1 MSSNTSNSTS
11 LGGTANS
18 KAKAN
23 ALRAIDALLSEATN
37 TAKTPTRR
45 MQPLPPNRRDTLARS
60 PYIPSSHPDSFTRQ
74 DYYDNDDNNNSN
86 GKENDESESDDA
98 SLDAFSS
105 SKEFAVLLQSHV
117 QKQQLLHRQRL
128 QRQHEKQQRLRDYT
142 EHQQNITPKQRWKRE
157 DGRVDGRED
166 GSDQEQNER
175 YEREFGEI
183 DPQAHETQIH
193 ASDLPNPFLG
203 PPAHDSTSS
212 FVTRQRKSPK
222 AKSQNNTTAAASAP
236 NPSTTPATSTTSNA
250 AGSVAQ
256 TSGTAPTTT
265 TGGATSGVTPKRQY
279 KKTILRQQAALLAAQ
294 IKDENEI
301 RDMEATRRVFAR
313 TNVIEHLR
321 SLRSRLAYAHYK
333 VDQGLEEQPLHIVA
347 ELFEEGLGESGD
359 SDDNHGASASRGS
372 GPTASAPT
380 DMPTRQLTANDRGNT
395 VGLEE
400 PPVSNATQISSAEP
414 DDEKQN
420 LVYEE
425 LSRYQGLDDGRPL
438 SLLWKTPTKNSRGR
452 QIHVYSDEDSGS
464 DDATDSDPGVYTPTP
479 KSLSHVDLPTALTRD
494 ELLLQQ
500 QLQLEELQRKQLEQL
515 QELQRM
521 QREQQIALQKAHAQL
536 RERHNSNLNNEAAV
550 SASRSRENIRL
561 VKANSNIDKENI
573 ESSTGGI
580 RSGKGRQHTAVS
592 VPLQQSQP
600 KQPSPSPARDQQR
613 AGKSSSKPRP
623 ASSLFPNDDSSP
635 TSSTSRQSSTRTTRI
650 ANQPSRSSSTTATET
665 PERRL
670 QMSRQPLRSM
680 DSNTS
685 QNDIPTSLSQ
695 QQQEY
700 RQRQQQKLQQNRQK
714 EQELLQRQRL
724 LEQRQQQQQKRKQLL
739 LQLQQHQLQE
749 QPQRRTQDALLP
761 LSIHSS
767 SALSRPKSSPFTA
780 TTIQSTPKKKKPLN
794 PVQKAPS
801 TENILASVR
810 STPTN
815 VRSTM
820 IATSPSLLAAKNA
833 LLGNKRAHAAFEDK
847 ENLTSTQ
854 SSPLSKETYTTQ
866 RNASSARDQTNSPS
880 KVYKRQKP
888 AAQLVDKS
896 TLDFPKPSATSPA
909 LVPKTHTTSTIAVDV
924 PASSSPSSAPSTH
937 LRSTPE
943 VTPVIQAPSPFLVP
957 SPRADASE
965 ALRTSREFLKC
976 FEQWMS
982 DPSNGEIDN
991 FPLDP
996 LSQPVPQ
1003 LSAPLSISNP
1013 ESKEDQV
1020 LTQGCTKDYNQNA
1033 EDSDQG
1039 DETELDESEIDRL
1052 LYSEV
1057 GEDYGS
1063 YGDQVCVST
1072 PGSELGQPELIS
1084 DPGTVEVYDWFSDA
1098 TQDLALYSSNDQH
1111 LSILSMDPTLS
1122 SSPAELTEALELG
1135 LEYDPSGEILWAQQE
1150 QQLQQRLQLCQQQLA
1165 NGEIHELGSPRSET
1179 PQLDSTAST
1188 LLSSS
1193 SLSDI
1198 LPNSITGNH
1207 PNQYIPM
1214 GLDGG
1219 LIVSNAEDGDEDQD
1233 GVEQHIQKDPFL
1245 IRNDNNFEYIFGV

>member
-86 GKENDESESDDA
+86 GKENDESESESDDA
-98 SLDAFSS
+98 TLDAYSS

-175 YEREFGEI
+175 YERELGEI

-203 PPAHDSTSS
+203 PPTQDPTSP
-212 FVTRQRKSPK
+212 FVTRQRKSLK
-222 AKSQNNTTAAASAP
+222 TKSQNTAAASTSSP
-236 NPSTTPATSTTSNA
+236 ITTPATPTTSNT
-250 AGSVAQ
+250 AGSLTQ
-256 TSGTAPTTT
+256 TPGAAPTTT

-313 TNVIEHLR
+313 TSVIEHLR

-347 ELFEEGLGESGD
+347 ELFEESLGESGD
-359 SDDNHGASASRGS
+359 SDDNHGASASRDS
-372 GPTASAPT
+372 GPTAPAPVDT
-380 DMPTRQLTANDRGNT
+380 PTRQLTANERGNT
-395 VGLEE
+395 VSLEE
-400 PPVSNATQISSAEP
+400 PPVPYAIQISSAEP
-414 DDEKQN
+414 GDDKRN
-420 LVYEE
+420 LVSEE
-425 LSRYQGLDDGRPL
+425 LSSYQGLDDGRPL

-479 KSLSHVDLPTALTRD
+479 KSLSHVDLPITLTRD

-536 RERHNSNLNNEAAV
+536 RERHNSNSNDEAVA
-550 SASRSRENIRL
+550 SASRSRGNIRL
-561 VKANSNIDKENI
+561 VKANSNIDKENA

-580 RSGKGRQHTAVS
+580 RSGKVRQHTTVS

-600 KQPSPSPARDQQR
+600 KQPSPSPARAQQR
-613 AGKSSSKPRP
+613 AGKSSSKSKPT
-623 ASSLFPNDDSSP
+623 SSLFPNDDSSP
-635 TSSTSRQSSTRTTRI
+635 TSSPSRQSSTRTTHI
-650 ANQPSRSSSTTATET
+650 ANQPSRSSSTAATET
-665 PERRL
+665 PERRP
-670 QMSRQPLRSM
+670 QMRRQPLGSM

-749 QPQRRTQDALLP
+749 QSQRRTQDALLP
-761 LSIHSS
+761 LPIHSS
-767 SALSRPKSSPFTA
+767 SALSRPKSSPVTA

-810 STPTN
+810 STPTS
-815 VRSTM
+815 VRSAM

-854 SSPLSKETYTTQ
+854 SSPLSKETYTAQ

-888 AAQLVDKS
+888 ASQVVDKS
-896 TLDFPKPSATSPA
+896 TLDLPRPSATSPA
-909 LVPKTHTTSTIAVDV
+909 LIPKSHPTSTIAVDA
-924 PASSSPSSAPSTH
+924 PASSSPSSALSTH
-937 LRSTPE
+937 VRSTPE
-943 VTPVIQAPSPFLVP
+943 VTPVMQAPSPFLVP
-957 SPRADASE
+957 SPQVDASE
-965 ALRTSREFLKC
+965 ALRTSREFFKC

-991 FPLDP
+991 PPLDP
-996 LSQPVPQ
+996 VSQPVPQ
-1003 LSAPLSISNP
+1003 LSTPLSISNP

-1020 LTQGCTKDYNQNA
+1020 LTQGCTKDYNQSV

-1063 YGDQVCVST
+1063 YGDHGCVST

-1084 DPGTVEVYDWFSDA
+1084 DPGNVEVYDWFSDA
-1098 TQDLALYSSNDQH
+1098 TQDLALYGSSDQH

-1135 LEYDPSGEILWAQQE
+1135 L
-1150 QQLQQRLQLCQQQLA
+1150 
-1165 NGEIHELGSPRSET
+1165 
-1179 PQLDSTAST
+1179 
-1188 LLSSS
+1188 
-1193 SLSDI
+1193 
-1198 LPNSITGNH
+1198 
-1207 PNQYIPM
+1207 
-1214 GLDGG
+1214 
-1219 LIVSNAEDGDEDQD
+1219 
-1233 GVEQHIQKDPFL
+1233 
-1245 IRNDNNFEYIFGV
+1245 